1 MPLTLKERIV
11 SALVAR
17 RLRKTLGMTRAEWR
31 RTMKPFPKWMA
42 LIFAAPAVYAAIKSG
57 DWMLGLSLI
66 GGALGLSNTHSLTG
80 TGGKTQ

>member
-1 MPLTLKERIV
+1 
-11 SALVAR
+11 
-17 RLRKTLGMTRAEWR
+17 
-31 RTMKPFPKWMA
+31 MKPFPKWMA